1 MAKSVLSFFKN
12 SSKIII
18 LAIVIA
24 YLLASLTPYIN
35 PTNVKVYTY
44 LALGFPYILLAML
57 FCCGVSFFLFRKYWW
72 VFILLIFVGY
82 RNILS
87 TTGFHFKSSFAQS
100 KLPKTFRLLSWNVN
114 EFANNQVIIDTPNNL
129 RRKILAFIK
138 ASNADVLCFQ
148 DFRDYTEGG
157 GYYSNVKYI
166 ADTLHYPYHY
176 FSVDILDKVGTTQN
190 KYGCIIFSKYPI
202 IYTGRIPNDYNDSTE
217 NLCYTDIQLPN
228 KSVRFY
234 NTHLRSMLLTF
245 DRKLEKKEYTYIQDD
260 TAILLNKGKLKSINY
275 FDSVHIK
282 QAEIVKQQLNSYPKP
297 FIFCADLN
305 SVPSSFVYHKI
316 SSGLQDAFL
325 QKGFGWGST
334 YDGLSNTLRIDVTL
348 LSPELKVVQ
357 HFNPKLHASDH
368 YPSVIDFMLP
378 K

>member
-1 MAKSVLSFFKN
+1 MAKNVVFFLKN
-12 SSKIII
+12 SCKIII
-18 LAIVIA
+18 LTVVII

-35 PTNVKVYTY
+35 PINVKVYTY

-57 FCCGVSFFLFRKYWW
+57 VCCVVSFFLFRKHWW
-72 VFILLIFVGY
+72 VFFLLIFVGY
-82 RNILS
+82 KNTLS
-87 TTGFHFKSSFAQS
+87 TTGFHFKSTFVQS
-100 KLPKTFRLLSWNVN
+100 KPPKTFRLLSWNVN
-114 EFANNQVIIDTPNNL
+114 EFVNSQVKLDTPNNL

-138 ASNADVLCFQ
+138 SSNADVLCFQ
-148 DFRDYTEGG
+148 DFRDYSEGG
-157 GYYSNVKYI
+157 GYYSSIKYI

-176 FSVDILDKVGTTQN
+176 FSVDILEKIRTLQN

-202 IYTGRIPNDYNDSTE
+202 TDTGRLPNDYSDSTE
-217 NLCYTDIQLPN
+217 NLCYADIQFPT

-245 DRKLEKKEYTYIQDD
+245 ERKIEKKEYTYIQDD
-260 TAILLNKGKLKSINY
+260 TAILLNKSKLKSINY

-282 QAEIVKQQLNSYPKP
+282 QAEIVKKQLNKSAVP

-305 SVPSSFVYHKI
+305 SVPSSFVYHHI
-316 SSGLQDAFL
+316 SRGLQDAFL
-325 QKGFGWGST
+325 QKGSGWGST

-357 HFNPKLHASDH
+357 HFSPKLHASDH

-378 K
+378 